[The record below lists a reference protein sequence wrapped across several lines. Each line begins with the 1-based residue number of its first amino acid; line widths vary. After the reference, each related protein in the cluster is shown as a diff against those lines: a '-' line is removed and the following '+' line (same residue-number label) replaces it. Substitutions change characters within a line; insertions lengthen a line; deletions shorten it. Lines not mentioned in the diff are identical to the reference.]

1 MFFSINSS
9 GQREWQDIFKVM
21 KGRNLQPRVL
31 YPARLLFRFNDEVKG
46 FTDKQ
51 KQRSPLASTA
61 GLGGGSC
68 RPSFAGPQSRF
79 SRWETD
85 VRGHR
90 WPFVLYVT
98 SCLSTPTVSHPRGQ
112 PLAFQYP
119 PTPQAALT
127 SDSGE
132 SLAIMSPFS
141 YCRIYR
147 NLWQNGQEHG
157 LCSHMGFYLT
167 SSPAI
172 LPAL

>member
-1 MFFSINSS
+1 MGDFQEALSPWLGPLARAGLLLEGWFPPPWGRLCYTRGRIVPGEVPGRETQVATVCLLS
-9 GQREWQDIFKVM
+9 GC
-21 KGRNLQPRVL
+21 G
-31 YPARLLFRFNDEVKG
+31 ARRW
-46 FTDKQ
+46 
-51 KQRSPLASTA
+51 SPLASTA

-157 LCSHMGFYLT
+157 L
-167 SSPAI
+167 
-172 LPAL
+172 